1 MLEYLLEDTTR
12 RFAIGILDK
21 QGTAGES
28 ISIWLDNGRLT
39 LAQARAIAGHWKA
52 DRHAGRDPMAERE
65 ARLAALRTA
74 EEAQRGVLGS
84 VAPCRVHDL
93 RRTLIARLPDR
104 SATTNCCSM
113 PSCITCKS
121 SVRR

>member
-1 MLEYLLEDTTR
+1 MIEYLLEDTTR

-52 DRHAGRDPMAERE
+52 DRHAPEILLRNAERCCRKRVLTPGKQ
-65 ARLAALRTA
+65 AR
-74 EEAQRGVLGS
+74 
-84 VAPCRVHDL
+84 
-93 RRTLIARLPDR
+93 
-104 SATTNCCSM
+104 AT
-113 PSCITCKS
+113 
-121 SVRR
+121 